1 MDARPATLRRAG
13 AFAKPGVCK
22 RRAGSQD
29 MPHDSLDAGPGRVSP
44 AKARRITSRVTAL
57 SVSVAATLVITK
69 TIAWW
74 LSGSVAMLASLA
86 DSALDLAA
94 SLTTFFA
101 VRYAASPA
109 DDEHRYGHGKVEALA
124 SLLQAMLV
132 AASAALLAREAGMR
146 LVDPR
151 AIEASTL
158 AIAVMVLS
166 IVLTSGLVW
175 AQSRALKKTDSLAVT
190 GDRAHYFS
198 DLGANAAVIAALVLT
213 SFAGLER
220 ADPLIGA
227 GIALWLFWTAFGVGR
242 RAYEAL
248 MDHELPDAD
257 RARIVELALDDDR
270 VLDVHQLRTR
280 ASGPFIHIQMHMDLD
295 PGLTLADAHAIVVGA
310 ERRVMDEYPAADV
323 LIHPDPHGQAEPHGN
338 RYFRNESSDA
348 DDLVDESGPTDRTD

>member
-1 MDARPATLRRAG
+1 
-13 AFAKPGVCK
+13 
-22 RRAGSQD
+22 
-29 MPHDSLDAGPGRVSP
+29 MPHDAPDAGPGRVSP
-44 AKARRITSRVTAL
+44 SKARKITSRITAL

-69 TIAWW
+69 IIAWQ

-101 VRYAASPA
+101 VRYAATPA

-132 AASAALLAREAGMR
+132 AASAALLAREAWMR
-146 LVDPR
+146 LVDPQP
-151 AIEASTL
+151 IDASTL
-158 AIAVMVLS
+158 AVGVMVLS

-175 AQSRALKKTDSLAVT
+175 AQSRALKQTDSLAVT

-213 SFAGLER
+213 SVGGLER

-227 GIALWLFWTAFGVGR
+227 GIAVWLFWTAFGVGR

-248 MDHELPDAD
+248 MDRELPDED
-257 RARIVELALDDDR
+257 RARIVELAVQMTGSWTCTSCAR
-270 VLDVHQLRTR
+270 APQAPSSISRCTWISTRT
-280 ASGPFIHIQMHMDLD
+280 
-295 PGLTLADAHAIVVGA
+295 
-310 ERRVMDEYPAADV
+310 
-323 LIHPDPHGQAEPHGN
+323 
-338 RYFRNESSDA
+338 
-348 DDLVDESGPTDRTD
+348 

>member
-1 MDARPATLRRAG
+1 
-13 AFAKPGVCK
+13 
-22 RRAGSQD
+22 
-29 MPHDSLDAGPGRVSP
+29 MPHDSPDAGPGRVSP
-44 AKARRITSRVTAL
+44 ARARKITSRITAL

-69 TIAWW
+69 IIAWQ

-101 VRYAASPA
+101 VRYAATPA

-132 AASAALLAREAGMR
+132 AASAALLAREAWMR
-146 LVDPR
+146 LVDPQP
-151 AIEASTL
+151 IDASTL
-158 AIAVMVLS
+158 AVGVMVLS

-175 AQSRALKKTDSLAVT
+175 AQSRALKQTDSLAVT

-213 SFAGLER
+213 SVGGLER

-227 GIALWLFWTAFGVGR
+227 GIAVWLFWTAFGVGR

-248 MDHELPDAD
+248 MDRELPDED
-257 RARIVELALDDDR
+257 RARIVELAVQDDR
-270 VLDVHQLRTR
+270 VMDVHQLRTR

-295 PGLTLADAHAIVVGA
+295 PNLTLAEAHRIVVGA
-310 ERRVMDEYPAADV
+310 ERRVMAEYPAADV

-338 RYFRNESSDA
+338 RYFRSDGSDA
-348 DDLVDESGPTDRTD
+348 EELVEEDEPARPQASP

>member
-1 MDARPATLRRAG
+1 
-13 AFAKPGVCK
+13 
-22 RRAGSQD
+22 
-29 MPHDSLDAGPGRVSP
+29 MPHDALDAGPGRVAPS
-44 AKARRITSRVTAL
+44 KARKITSRVTAL

-69 TIAWW
+69 VIAWW
-74 LSGSVAMLASLA
+74 MSGSVAMLASLA

-109 DDEHRYGHGKVEALA
+109 DDEHRYGHGKAEALA

-132 AASAALLAREAGMR
+132 GASAALLAREAWLR

-151 AIEASTL
+151 PIDASAL
-158 AIAVMVLS
+158 AVGVMVLS

-175 AQSRALKKTDSLAVT
+175 AQSRALKQTDSLAVT

-198 DLGANAAVIAALVLT
+198 DLGANAAVIAALLLT
-213 SFAGLER
+213 SVAGLER

-227 GIALWLFWTAFGVGR
+227 GIALWLFWTAFGVGK

-248 MDHELPDAD
+248 MDRELPNAD
-257 RARIVELALDDDR
+257 RARIVELAQDDDQ

-295 PGLTLADAHAIVVGA
+295 PNLTLADAHKIVVAA
-310 ERRVMDEYPAADV
+310 ERRVMEVYPAADV
-323 LIHPDPHGQAEPHGN
+323 LIHPDPMARPKPMATDTFAASAATPRRCLTTMMAERRP
-338 RYFRNESSDA
+338 
-348 DDLVDESGPTDRTD
+348 DRRPSRSTPS

>member
-1 MDARPATLRRAG
+1 
-13 AFAKPGVCK
+13 
-22 RRAGSQD
+22 
-29 MPHDSLDAGPGRVSP
+29 MPHDAPEAGPGRVPPS
-44 AKARRITSRVTAL
+44 KARRITSAVTAL
-57 SVSVAATLVITK
+57 SVSVAATLVVTK
-69 TIAWW
+69 LAAWW

-132 AASAALLAREAGMR
+132 GASAALLAREAWMR

-151 AIEASTL
+151 PIEATTL
-158 AIAVMVLS
+158 AVAVMGLS

-175 AQSRALKKTDSLAVT
+175 AQSQALKKTDSLAVT

-198 DLGANAAVIAALVLT
+198 DLGANAAVIAAIVLA
-213 SFAGLER
+213 SAGGLER

-227 GIALWLFWTAFGVGR
+227 AIAAWLFWTAFGVGR

-248 MDHELPDAD
+248 MDHELPDED
-257 RARIVELALDDDR
+257 RTRIVELAMDDEA
-270 VLDVHQLRTR
+270 VIDVHQLRTR
-280 ASGPFIHIQMHMDLD
+280 ASGPFIHIQLHLDLD
-295 PGLTLADAHAIVVGA
+295 AELSLAQAHKIVVAA
-310 ERRVMDEYPAADV
+310 ERRVMAAYPAADV

-338 RYFRNESSDA
+338 RYFRSEDSD
-348 DDLVDESGPTDRTD
+348 VDALIDGEPGAKASQKAGD